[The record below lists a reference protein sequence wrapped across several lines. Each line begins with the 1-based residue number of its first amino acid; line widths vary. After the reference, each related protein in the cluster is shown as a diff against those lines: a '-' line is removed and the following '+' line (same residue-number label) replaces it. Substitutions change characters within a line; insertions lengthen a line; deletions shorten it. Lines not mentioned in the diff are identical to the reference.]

1 MLAAAKPSRNVR
13 AEGVF
18 EHSALSLWIEDF
30 CRIAV
35 AQKGRVPPIM
45 QFKLGS
51 FSLVRQSRL
60 REIAM
65 GRWRMVSGF
74 GRRNCD
80 RLFDQCGANVSRN
93 VDSSNSTG
101 DGHVD
106 LTMTVSAGT
115 Q

>member
-1 MLAAAKPSRNVR
+1 
-13 AEGVF
+13 
-18 EHSALSLWIEDF
+18 
-30 CRIAV
+30 
-35 AQKGRVPPIM
+35 
-45 QFKLGS
+45 
-51 FSLVRQSRL
+51 
-60 REIAM
+60 M
-65 GRWRMVSGF
+65 GRWRMVSGL

-106 LTMTVSAGT
+106 LTMTVSSGT